1 MTDCLIVGGG
11 LIGMLTAR
19 FLQEAGADVLLVERG
34 EPGREASWAGGGIIS
49 PLYPWR
55 YPAPVTAL
63 ASYSQAHYPELARE
77 LADETGIDPEWTPSG
92 LLILDTEEG
101 ERALS
106 WSREHGAAMER
117 LDAEG
122 VAGQEPAL
130 APAPQGGLWFPQ
142 VAQIRNPRLMKALK
156 ASLRVRGLP
165 VRSGLGVE
173 GLALRGGRV
182 VGVHTAEGVIN
193 ADKVLVAGGAWS
205 GQILAPAGRPLPIAP
220 VRGQMIVY
228 RGAPGLLRHITL
240 FRDHYVIPRRDG
252 RILAGSTVEHVGFD
266 KTPTEAARA
275 ELQAAAEQLVP
286 ALAELPVEHHW
297 AGLRPGSPTGIP
309 YIGEHPAVR
318 GLYVNAGHYRNGVV
332 LGLASARLAADLI
345 LGRRASLDPAPYAVS
360 AV

>member
-1 MTDCLIVGGG
+1 MIDCLIVGGG
-11 LIGMLTAR
+11 LIGMLSAR

-55 YPAPVTAL
+55 YPDPVTAL
-63 ASYSQAHYPELARE
+63 AGYGQAHYPELARQ
-77 LADETGIDPEWTPSG
+77 LAVETGIDPEWTPSG
-92 LLILDTEEG
+92 LLILDTEEDQ
-101 ERALS
+101 RALS

-117 LDAEG
+117 LDAAG
-122 VAGQEPAL
+122 VAALEPAL
-130 APAPQGGLWFPQ
+130 APTGGGLWFPQ

-165 VRSGLGVE
+165 VRSGLEVE
-173 GLALRGGRV
+173 GLVVRAGRV
-182 VGVHTAEGVIN
+182 VGVRTAEGVLN

-205 GQILAPAGRPLPIAP
+205 GRILASVARPLPVDP

-228 RGAPGLLRHITL
+228 RGEPGLLRHITL
-240 FRDHYVIPRRDG
+240 YRDHYVIPRRDG
-252 RILAGSTVEHVGFD
+252 RILAGSTVERVGFD
-266 KTPTEAARA
+266 KTATEAARA
-275 ELQAAAEQLVP
+275 ELQTAAEQLVP
-286 ALAELPVEHHW
+286 ALADLPVEHHW

-318 GLYVNAGHYRNGVV
+318 GLFVNTGHYRNGVV

-345 LGRRASLDPAPYAVS
+345 LGRPAPLDPGPYAVPE
-360 AV
+360 A